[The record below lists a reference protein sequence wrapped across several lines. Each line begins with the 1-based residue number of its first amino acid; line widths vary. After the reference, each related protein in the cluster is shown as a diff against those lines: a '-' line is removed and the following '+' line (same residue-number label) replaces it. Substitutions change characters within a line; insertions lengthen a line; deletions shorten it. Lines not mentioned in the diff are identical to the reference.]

1 MNWRFV
7 SYFRIAMSV
16 FRYLLV
22 LLFLSSA
29 MAAFSLAGSRAQEPL
44 IPNFWDNQER
54 FQKPDISKM
63 VRLKFLTTTDF
74 PPFNFIDR
82 KKRLA
87 GFHVDLARAICAEL
101 NVLPRCQI
109 QALPWDELLPAIK
122 TGDGKAIIAGLSVT
136 ADLRRQLAF
145 TRRYMQVPGRFIVH
159 RDSGLEAPAYS
170 AIFKKVTGVVEGST
184 HQQYFAEVF
193 ANRKSKAFETREAAL
208 AALKAGDVTAVFTDA
223 LSASFWLQ
231 SDASNE
237 CCAFLD
243 GAFMSPEL
251 FGNGFTIAV
260 SKDRRDLADALNFAL
275 YQINESGKFA
285 ELYLR
290 YFPLGLF

>member
-1 MNWRFV
+1 MKNT
-7 SYFRIAMSV
+7 V
-16 FRYLLV
+16 FQSLV
-22 LLFLSSA
+22 LFFALVFYSV
-29 MAAFSLAGSRAQEPL
+29 AANSQEVK
-44 IPNFWDNQER
+44 IPNFWDRHER
-54 FQKPDISKM
+54 FQKPELSSL

-87 GFHVDLARAICAEL
+87 GFHVDLARAICSEL

-122 TGDGKAIIAGLSVT
+122 KGEGEAIIAGLAVT
-136 ADLRRQLAF
+136 EETRKQLDF
-145 TRRYMQVPGRFIVH
+145 TRQYMLIPGRFVVKKN
-159 RDSGLEAPAYS
+159 SGLSGPAYE
-170 AIFKKVTGVVEGST
+170 AIFRKLTGVVKGSS
-184 HQQYFAEVF
+184 HQAYFSKVF
-193 ANRKSKAFETREAAL
+193 SNRKLQEFDSREAAL
-208 AALKAGDVTAVFTDA
+208 SALEKEEIGAVFTDA

-237 CCAFLD
+237 CCVFLD
-243 GAFMSPEL
+243 GAFMSPEH
-251 FGNGFTIAV
+251 FGNGMAIAV
-260 SKDRRDLADALNFAL
+260 ARDRQDLVNTLNFAL
-275 YQINESGKFA
+275 YRLNAKGKFA